1 SQSGL
6 HALGIEENGL
16 LHHCIQNIFLAA
28 KMMEDTAGLDAD
40 LPGNIPYRGSLVA
53 LLLEQ
58 VSRLC
63 QQSSPSALGVS
74 NLPLL
79 DHDGHIAHVACL
91 RLLHTTSG
99 NHIMV
104 TAPAPILVALGELSA
119 PVIPRA

>member
-1 SQSGL
+1 
-6 HALGIEENGL
+6 
-16 LHHCIQNIFLAA
+16 
-28 KMMEDTAGLDAD
+28 
-40 LPGNIPYRGSLVA
+40 A

-79 DHDGHIAHVACL
+79 DHDGHIAHVAYL

-104 TAPAPILVALGELSA
+104 TAPAPTLVALGELSA
-119 PVIPRA
+119 PVIPRARQMLVYFMSATLHTKRLLGMFDPRCINTNGRWAPTTLEE